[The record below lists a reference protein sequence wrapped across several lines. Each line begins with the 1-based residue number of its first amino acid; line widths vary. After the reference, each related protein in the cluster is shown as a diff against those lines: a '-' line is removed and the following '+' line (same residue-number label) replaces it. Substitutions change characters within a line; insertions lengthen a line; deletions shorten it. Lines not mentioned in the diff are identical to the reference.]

1 MLTSVKRY
9 ALAATALVA
18 SAGLARAQ
26 AHEALIIVNPNDAES
41 LYSSNYYA
49 NARGVPSTGL
59 TYFDPDP
66 NSYSDFIDTRVPAV
80 LGSIANHRNQSSID
94 YLILPAGTHFRMNAP
109 GFVSDG
115 CSPVSLF
122 STTGAYTTTRF
133 VSVVEGGVSS
143 LLSNGYFDT
152 DAQPREFDNGTT
164 YSGGDPGPGQLNGR
178 PYIACALGYTGE
190 NGNTL
195 EEILTLIDTSVA
207 ADGSFPS
214 GTFRFLQ
221 TNDAAR
227 SGPRHGLYTAAVNRI
242 TAAGGS
248 ALRTTGQNLP
258 SGGELVNGAMSG
270 FAADDIV
277 GADFTFA
284 PGAFADHLTSFGAT
298 FTDTSQTK
306 ISRWITKGAVGSFGA
321 VQEPCNY
328 PNKFPTAHLHSMY
341 FSGMTLGES
350 CLRSLQA
357 VPFQGMMYGDP
368 LCRPFAHIPV
378 VNPGLLPTGVVSGNF
393 TLTPSAT
400 TTHPSAGIAKF
411 DVYVDGILRASDL
424 NGTPL
429 PVRTGNLDDGWHE
442 LRIVAY
448 DNTLVATQGEWIGSF
463 VSNNHGKAVSA
474 SAPAASIDRSG
485 IIQLVT
491 SATGGTATESR
502 LLHNE
507 RVVAAIAGTGTLQ
520 TRGEIVGAGPAR
532 VRVEVDFTDGSTARS
547 QPYVVNVANTNP
559 PAGSG
564 GPTAFDF
571 HKTVKPGQ
579 AYILELPAMHN
590 TGLNE
595 PGFAILSGPTQ
606 GTVLSGSGR
615 FRIIQAD
622 AGATGTDQITY
633 RVTSNSVNDTG
644 TITINFYDPDAEPC
658 LADTNF
664 DGIVSAADFSA
675 WVQAYNLN
683 LAFIADQNRDGIVS
697 PADFS
702 AWVGNYNRGCD
713 F

>member
-1 MLTSVKRY
+1 MLTPTKRS
-9 ALAATALVA
+9 AAAAAAIIACT
-18 SAGLARAQ
+18 GLARAQ
-26 AHEALIIVNPNDAES
+26 AHEALIIVNPNDPES
-41 LYSSNYYA
+41 LHTSNYYA

-66 NSYSDFIDTRVPAV
+66 NGYSDFIATRVPAV
-80 LGSIANHRNQSSID
+80 LGTIANHRNENSID

-109 GFVSDG
+109 GYVSDG

-133 VSVVEGGVSS
+133 VSLVEGGVTS
-143 LLSNGYFDT
+143 LLSNGYFSSDGE
-152 DAQPREFDNGTT
+152 PREFDNGTT
-164 YSGGDPGPGQLNGR
+164 YTGGNPGPGQLNGR
-178 PYIACALGYTGE
+178 PYIACALGYTGP

-195 EEILTLIDTSVA
+195 EEILSLIDTSVS
-207 ADGSFPS
+207 ADGTFPT

-227 SGPRHGLYTAAVNRI
+227 SGPRHSLYTAAANRI
-242 TAAGGS
+242 NAAGGS

-258 SGGELVNGAMSG
+258 SGGEVVTGAMSG
-270 FAADDIV
+270 FANDDIV

-284 PGAFADHLTSFGAT
+284 PGAFADHLTSFAAT

-306 ISRWITKGAVGSFGA
+306 LSEWITKGAVGSFGA

-328 PNKFPTAHLHSMY
+328 PNKFPSAYMHSMY
-341 FSGMTLGES
+341 FSGLTLGEA

-378 VNPGLLPTGVVSGNF
+378 VNPGGVPTGPVTGNF
-393 TLTPSAT
+393 TLNPSAT
-400 TTHPSAGIAKF
+400 TTHPTAGIAKF
-411 DVYVDGILRASDL
+411 DVYVDGILRASDP
-424 NGTPL
+424 NGTAL
-429 PVRTGNLDDGWHE
+429 VIRTGNLDDGWHE
-442 LRIVAY
+442 LRVVAY
-448 DNTLVATQGEWIGSF
+448 DDTLVATQGEWVGSF
-463 VSNNHGKAVSA
+463 ITINHGKILGVTPPA
-474 SAPAASIDRSG
+474 SNIDRSG
-485 IIQLVT
+485 TIDMFIDTNDQNVL
-491 SATGGTATESR
+491 ESR

-507 RVVAAIAGTGTLQ
+507 RVVAAIPGRGQ
-520 TRGEIVGAGPAR
+520 IGTRGEIVGAGPAR
-532 VRVEVDFTDGSTARS
+532 LRVEVDFADGSTARS
-547 QPYVVNVANTNP
+547 EPFIVNVDNTNP
-559 PAGSG
+559 PSGTG
-564 GPTAFDF
+564 GPTAYDF
-571 HKTVKPGQ
+571 TKTVKPGH
-579 AYILELPAMHN
+579 AFILELPALHE
-590 TGLNE
+590 TELDE
-595 PGFAILSGPTQ
+595 PSFAILSGPTQ

-615 FRIIQAD
+615 FRIVEAN

-633 RVTSNSVNDTG
+633 RVTSNGTSDTG
-644 TITINFYDPDAEPC
+644 TITINYYDPDAEPC

-702 AWVGNYNRGCD
+702 AWVGNFNRGCD

>member
-1 MLTSVKRY
+1 MSTSIKRS
-9 ALAATALVA
+9 AAAAVALVA
-18 SAGLARAQ
+18 CTGLARAQ
-26 AHEALIIVNPNDAES
+26 AHEALLIVDPNNAES
-41 LYSSNYYA
+41 LHSSNYYA

-59 TYFDPDP
+59 TYFGANP
-66 NSYSDFIDTRVPAV
+66 NDYADFIASRVPAV
-80 LGSIANHRNQSSID
+80 LGTIANHRNENSID

-109 GFVSDG
+109 GYVSDG
-115 CSPVSLF
+115 CFAVSLF

-133 VSVVEGGVSS
+133 TSLVEGGVSS
-143 LLSNGYFDT
+143 LLANGYYDT
-152 DAQPREFDNGTT
+152 DGEARAFDNGTT
-164 YSGGDPGPGQLNGR
+164 YSSGDPGPGQPNGK
-178 PYIACALGYTGE
+178 PYIACALGYTGT

-195 EEILTLIDTSVA
+195 QEILDLIDTSVA
-207 ADGSFPS
+207 ADGTFPS

-221 TNDAAR
+221 TDDTAR
-227 SGPRHGLYTAAVNRI
+227 SGPRQSLYTPVVNRI

-248 ALRTTGQNLP
+248 ALRTSGPELP

-270 FAADDIV
+270 FDVADI
-277 GADFTFA
+277 GNADFTFA

-306 ISRWITKGAVGSFGA
+306 ISRWIAKGAVGTFGA

-328 PNKFPTAHLHSMY
+328 PNKFPTAYLHSMY
-341 FSGMTLGES
+341 FSGLTMGEA

-378 VNPGLLPTGVVSGNF
+378 VNPGSVPTGVVMGNF

-400 TTHPSAGIAKF
+400 TTHPTAGIAKF
-411 DVYVDGILRASDL
+411 DVYVDGILRASDPI
-424 NGTPL
+424 GTPL
-429 PVRTGNLDDGWHE
+429 IVRTGNLDDGWHE
-442 LRIVAY
+442 LRVVAY
-448 DNTLVATQGEWIGSF
+448 DDTLVASQGEWVGSF
-463 VSNNHGKAVSA
+463 VSNNRGKSVSA
-474 SAPAASIDRSG
+474 TAPAASIDRSG
-485 IIQLVT
+485 IIQTVVG
-491 SATGGTATESR
+491 ATGGTVTEAR
-502 LLHNE
+502 LIHNE
-507 RVVAAIAGTGTLQ
+507 RVVAAIPGTGTLQ

-532 VRVEVDFTDGSTARS
+532 VRVEVDFADGSTARS
-547 QPYVVNVANTNP
+547 QPFVVSVADANP
-559 PAGSG
+559 PSGSG

-571 HKTVKPGQ
+571 HKTVKPGK

-590 TGLNE
+590 TALGE
-595 PGFAILSGPTQ
+595 PSFALLSGPSQ
-606 GTVLSGSGR
+606 GTVLAGQGR
-615 FRIIQAD
+615 FRIIEAN

-633 RVTSNSVNDTG
+633 RVTSNGVTDSG
-644 TITINFYDPDAEPC
+644 TITINFYDPDAQPC

-683 LAFIADQNRDGIVS
+683 LVFIADQNGDGVVS

-702 AWVGNYNRGCD
+702 AWVANFNRGCD

>member
-1 MLTSVKRY
+1 MMKPTKRS
-9 ALAATALVA
+9 AAAAAAILAST
-18 SAGLARAQ
+18 GLARAQ

-41 LYSSNYYA
+41 LYVSNYYA

-66 NSYSDFIDTRVPAV
+66 AGYSDFIATRVPAV
-80 LGSIANHRNQSSID
+80 LGTIANHRNQESID
-94 YLILPAGTHFRMNAP
+94 YLVLPAGTHYRMSAS

-115 CSPVSLF
+115 CFPVNLF

-133 VSVVEGGVSS
+133 ASVVQGGVSS
-143 LLSNGYFDT
+143 LLSNGYFSNDGE
-152 DAQPREFDNGTT
+152 AREFDNGTT
-164 YSGGDPGPGQLNGR
+164 YSGGNPGPGQLNGR
-178 PYIACALGYTGE
+178 PFIACALGYTG
-190 NGNTL
+190 NRGNSL
-195 EEILTLIDTSVA
+195 GEILTLIDTAVS
-207 ADGSFPS
+207 ADGTFPA

-227 SGPRHGLYTAAVNRI
+227 SGPRHSLYTSAVNRI

-258 SGGELVNGAMSG
+258 SGGELVAGAMSG
-270 FAADDIV
+270 FADDDIE
-277 GADFTFA
+277 GANFTFA
-284 PGAFADHLTSFGAT
+284 PGAFADHLTSFAAT
-298 FTDTSQTK
+298 FDNASQTK
-306 ISRWITKGAVGSFGA
+306 MSRWITKGAVGTFGA
-321 VQEPCNY
+321 VEEPCNY
-328 PNKFPTAHLHSMY
+328 PNKFPTAYMHTMY
-341 FSGMTLGES
+341 YDGLTLGEA

-378 VNPGLLPTGVVSGNF
+378 VNPGAVPTGVVTGNF
-393 TLTPSAT
+393 TLMPSAT
-400 TTHPSAGIAKF
+400 TTHPTAGIAKF
-411 DVYVDGILRASDL
+411 DVYVDGILRASDP
-424 NGTPL
+424 NGTAL
-429 PVRTGNLDDGWHE
+429 IVRTGNLDDGWHE
-442 LRIVAY
+442 LRVVAY
-448 DNTLVATQGEWIGSF
+448 DNTLVASQGEWIGSF

-474 SAPAASIDRSG
+474 SAPAANIDRSG
-485 IIQLVT
+485 IIQTVVG
-491 SATGGTATESR
+491 ATGGTVTETR

-507 RVVAAIAGTGTLQ
+507 RVVAAIAGAGTLQ

-532 VRVEVDFTDGSTARS
+532 VRVEVDFADGSTARS
-547 QPYVVNVANTNP
+547 QPFVVNVADTNP
-559 PAGSG
+559 PSGAG

-571 HKTVKPGQ
+571 NKTVKPGQ
-579 AYILELPAMHN
+579 TYILELPAMHN
-590 TGLNE
+590 TGLSE
-595 PGFAILSGPTQ
+595 PSFAVLSGPTK

-615 FRIIQAD
+615 FRIVQANT
-622 AGATGTDQITY
+622 GASGTDQITY
-633 RVTSNSVNDTG
+633 RVTSNGVSDTG

-683 LAFIADQNRDGIVS
+683 LAFIADQNGDGIVS

-702 AWVGNYNRGCD
+702 AWVSNFNRGCD